1 LRFFYQV
8 RWYPVSAE
16 ELLEQREAFLHG
28 SFNPRIEQGTFSLRK
43 YAAFLEENAE
53 AIQSFKDRQQAAF
66 EEERERW
73 AAAGVSVAVVDTG
86 TAAAEG
92 DGEEIPEG
100 MEVVESFMA
109 ANVWRIFKAAGDE
122 VEAGERVAILEA
134 MKTEFTICA
143 PRAGTVWKVTVT
155 ESAAVRPGQPLLY
168 LNPL

>member
-1 LRFFYQV
+1 
-8 RWYPVSAE
+8 
-16 ELLEQREAFLHG
+16 
-28 SFNPRIEQGTFSLRK
+28 K
-43 YAAFLEENAE
+43 
-53 AIQSFKDRQQAAF
+53 KK
-66 EEERERW
+66 
-73 AAAGVSVAVVDTG
+73 
-86 TAAAEG
+86 EG